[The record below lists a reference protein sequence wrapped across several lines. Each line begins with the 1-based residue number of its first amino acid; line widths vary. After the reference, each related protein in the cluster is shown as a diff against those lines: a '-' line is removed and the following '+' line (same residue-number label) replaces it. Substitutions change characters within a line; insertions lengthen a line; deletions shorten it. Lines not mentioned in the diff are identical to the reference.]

1 MSKLEDMIKGMGS
14 KDDLRGT
21 KEDIKGMSSKEYIQE
36 LKELVNISFIPHSS
50 T

>member
-1 MSKLEDMIKGMGS
+1 MSKLEDMIKGMDTK
-14 KDDLRGT
+14 KDLKRMT
-21 KEDIKGMSSKEYIQE
+21 SKEYVQG